1 MLKLL
6 RNLRRQEW
14 AMAAV
19 CAVLILGQIYFDLAL
34 PDYMSSLT
42 VLIKTP
48 GSTLS
53 DILHTGL
60 EMLGCTLASAVLCVI
75 CGYLTAKV
83 AAGFSFSI
91 REAVFH
97 KIADFGQQ
105 EMMTFS
111 VPSLINRTTNDITQV
126 QMLTAMGLQILIKSP
141 VMAVWAII
149 KIVGKSWT
157 LSAITAGFVA
167 ALLVMM
173 AVIIGVVVPRFR
185 RVQKLTDHINLVARE
200 NLNGINVVHAYNA
213 EDYQN
218 AKFWKGNEELM
229 RTQLFNQRAFAFLM
243 PGVTLAMNALSLVIY
258 WVGASI
264 VNAVPAAD
272 TAARLAAFSDIVVF
286 GTYATYVIM
295 SIMMMVMIIMMLPA
309 AQVSAQRIN
318 EVLETRNSLTQGARI
333 DALETG
339 TVEFRDVSFHYPSSD
354 KNVLEHIT
362 FQAKRG
368 ETVAFIGATGS
379 GKTTLV
385 SLAARFYDATEGT
398 VLVDGVDVRDY
409 TFDALY
415 DRIGYVTQKAILF
428 SGDVR
433 GNVLF
438 GASRGKDSDAD
449 VQKALELAQASEF
462 VDRMPGG
469 IHAPIAE
476 GGTNVS
482 GGQKQRLSIAR
493 ALARRPEILVFD
505 DSFSALDYRT
515 DTRLR
520 AGLDRELKETVAFI
534 GATGSG
540 KTTLVSLAAR
550 FYDATEGTVLVDGV
564 DVRDYTFDALYDR
577 IGYVTQKAIL
587 FSGDVR
593 GNVLFGASRGK
604 DSDADVQKALELA
617 QASEFVDRM
626 PGGIHAP
633 IAEGGTN
640 VSGGQKQRLSIA
652 RALARR
658 PEILVFDDSFSAL
671 DYRTDTRLR
680 AGLDRELKDTTRL
693 IVAQRIGTIR
703 NADKIIVLDEGRMVG
718 MGTHEELMQT
728 CPIYQEIARSQ
739 LSQEELGA

>member
-6 RNLRRQEW
+6 HNMRRKERI
-14 AMAAV
+14 MAAV
-19 CAVLILGQIYFDLAL
+19 CAVLILGQIYFDLSL

-48 GSTLS
+48 GSTMS
-53 DILHTGL
+53 DILNTGL

-75 CGYLTAKV
+75 CGYLTARV
-83 AAGFSFSI
+83 AAGFSYSI
-91 REAVFH
+91 RERVFQ

-105 EMMTFS
+105 EMMAFS

-126 QMLTAMGLQILIKSP
+126 QMLVAMGLQILIKSP

-149 KIVGKSWT
+149 KIVNKSWT

-173 AVIIGVVVPRFR
+173 VVIIGVVVPRFR

-218 AKFWKGNEELM
+218 AKFQKGNETLM

-258 WVGASI
+258 WVGAYL

-272 TAARLAAFSDIVVF
+272 AAARLASFSSIVVF

-295 SIMMMVMIIMMLPA
+295 SIMMMVMIIMLIPA

-318 EVLETRNSLTQGARI
+318 EVLDTRNSLTEGSRA
-333 DALETG
+333 DSPETG

-354 KNVLEHIT
+354 KNVLEHISFT
-362 FQAKRG
+362 ARRG

-385 SLAARFYDATEGT
+385 SLAARFYDATEGQ
-398 VLVDGVDVRDY
+398 VLVDGVDVKDY

-415 DRIGYVTQKAILF
+415 DRVGYMTQKAVLF
-428 SGDVR
+428 SGDIR
-433 GNVLF
+433 SNILF
-438 GASRGKDSDAD
+438 GDSRGGGTDED
-449 VQKALELAQASEF
+449 VRQALDLAQASEF
-462 VDRMPGG
+462 VEKLPQG
-469 IHAPIAE
+469 IRAPIAE

-515 DTRLR
+515 D
-520 AGLDRELKETVAFI
+520 A
-534 GATGSG
+534 
-540 KTTLVSLAAR
+540 
-550 FYDATEGTVLVDGV
+550 
-564 DVRDYTFDALYDR
+564 
-577 IGYVTQKAIL
+577 
-587 FSGDVR
+587 
-593 GNVLFGASRGK
+593 
-604 DSDADVQKALELA
+604 
-617 QASEFVDRM
+617 
-626 PGGIHAP
+626 
-633 IAEGGTN
+633 
-640 VSGGQKQRLSIA
+640 
-652 RALARR
+652 
-658 PEILVFDDSFSAL
+658 
-671 DYRTDTRLR
+671 RLR

-703 NADKIIVLDEGRMVG
+703 DADKIIVLDEGKMVG
-718 MGTHEELMQT
+718 MGTHEELMKT
-728 CPIYQEIARSQ
+728 CPVYQEIARSQ

>member
-19 CAVLILGQIYFDLAL
+19 CAVLILGQINFDLAL

-295 SIMMMVMIIMMLPA
+295 SIMMMVMIVMFFPS
-309 AQVSAQRIN
+309 AQVSAGRIN
-318 EVLETRNSLTQGARI
+318 EVLNAKITLREGKSDNAP
-333 DALETG
+333 EVG
-339 TVEFRDVSFHYPSSD
+339 TVEFKDVSFHYPTSD
-354 KNVLEHIT
+354 KDVLENIS
-362 FQAKRG
+362 FKVNKG
-368 ETVAFIGATGS
+368 ETIAFIGATGS
-379 GKTTLV
+379 GKTTLI
-385 SLAARFYDATEGT
+385 SLAACFYDTTSGT
-398 VLVDGVDVRDY
+398 VLIDGKDIKEY

-415 DRIGYVTQKAILF
+415 DRIGYVTQKAVLF
-428 SGDVR
+428 AGDIR
-433 GNVLF
+433 DNVLF
-438 GASRGKDSDAD
+438 GESAAVPTDENA
-449 VQKALELAQASEF
+449 QKALELAQASEF
-462 VDRMPGG
+462 VEKLPGKLD
-469 IHAPIAE
+469 APISQ
-476 GGTNVS
+476 GGSNVS
-482 GGQKQRLSIAR
+482 GGQKQRLAIAR
-493 ALARRPEILVFD
+493 ALARNPEILIFD
-505 DSFSALDYRT
+505 DSFSALDYKT
-515 DTRLR
+515 DAALR
-520 AGLDRELKETVAFI
+520 KGLAEKL
-534 GATGSG
+534 G
-540 KTTLVSLAAR
+540 
-550 FYDATEGTVLVDGV
+550 GV
-564 DVRDYTFDALYDR
+564 TC
-577 IGYVTQKAIL
+577 
-587 FSGDVR
+587 
-593 GNVLFGASRGK
+593 
-604 DSDADVQKALELA
+604 
-617 QASEFVDRM
+617 M
-626 PGGIHAP
+626 
-633 IAEGGTN
+633 
-640 VSGGQKQRLSIA
+640 
-652 RALARR
+652 
-658 PEILVFDDSFSAL
+658 
-671 DYRTDTRLR
+671 
-680 AGLDRELKDTTRL
+680 

-703 NADKIIVLDEGRMVG
+703 NADKIVVLDEGKAVG
-718 MGTHEELMQT
+718 IGTHEELIKN
-728 CPIYQEIARSQ
+728 CAVYREIAMSQ
-739 LSQEELGA
+739 LSAEELGA

>member
-6 RNLRRQEW
+6 HNLRRREW
-14 AMAAV
+14 TMAAA
-19 CAVLILGQIYFDLAL
+19 CAVLILGQIYFDLSL
-34 PDYMSSLT
+34 PDYMSDLT

-48 GSTLS
+48 DSTLA

-83 AAGFSFSI
+83 AAGFSFSV
-91 REAVFH
+91 REAVFR

-105 EMMTFS
+105 EMMAFS

-141 VMAVWAII
+141 IMAVWAII

-173 AVIIGVVVPRFR
+173 VVIIGVVVPRFR
-185 RVQKLTDHINLVARE
+185 RVQKLTDRINLVARE

-218 AKFWKGNEELM
+218 AKFQRGNEELM
-229 RTQLFNQRAFAFLM
+229 HTQLFNQRAFAFLM

-264 VNAVPAAD
+264 VNGVSAAD
-272 TAARLAAFSDIVVF
+272 TAARLATFSNIVVF

-295 SIMMMVMIIMMLPA
+295 SIMMMVMIIMLIPA
-309 AQVSAQRIN
+309 AQVSAQRVN
-318 EVLETRNSLTQGARI
+318 AVLETRNSLTQGTRT
-333 DALETG
+333 DAPEAG

-354 KNVLEHIT
+354 KNVLEHISFT
-362 FQAKRG
+362 ARRG

-385 SLAARFYDATEGT
+385 SLAARFYDATEGQ

-415 DRIGYVTQKAILF
+415 DRIGYMTQKAVLF
-428 SGDVR
+428 SGDIR
-433 GNVLF
+433 SNVLF
-438 GASRGKDSDAD
+438 GASRGGNSDED
-449 VQKALELAQASEF
+449 VQKALDLAQASEF

-469 IHAPIAE
+469 IRAPIAE

-515 DTRLR
+515 D
-520 AGLDRELKETVAFI
+520 AK
-534 GATGSG
+534 
-540 KTTLVSLAAR
+540 
-550 FYDATEGTVLVDGV
+550 
-564 DVRDYTFDALYDR
+564 
-577 IGYVTQKAIL
+577 
-587 FSGDVR
+587 
-593 GNVLFGASRGK
+593 
-604 DSDADVQKALELA
+604 
-617 QASEFVDRM
+617 
-626 PGGIHAP
+626 
-633 IAEGGTN
+633 
-640 VSGGQKQRLSIA
+640 
-652 RALARR
+652 
-658 PEILVFDDSFSAL
+658 
-671 DYRTDTRLR
+671 LR

-703 NADKIIVLDEGRMVG
+703 NADKIIVLDEGKMVG
-718 MGTHEELMQT
+718 MGTHRELMQT
-728 CPIYQEIARSQ
+728 CPVYQEIARSQ
-739 LSQEELGA
+739 LSREELGA

>member
-6 RNLRRQEW
+6 HNLRRREW
-14 AMAAV
+14 TMAAA
-19 CAVLILGQIYFDLAL
+19 CAVLILGQIYFDLSL
-34 PDYMSSLT
+34 PDYMSDLT

-48 GSTLS
+48 DSTLA

-83 AAGFSFSI
+83 AAGFSFSV
-91 REAVFH
+91 REAVFR

-105 EMMTFS
+105 EMMAFS

-141 VMAVWAII
+141 IMAVWAII

-173 AVIIGVVVPRFR
+173 VVIIGVVVPRFR
-185 RVQKLTDHINLVARE
+185 RVQKLTDRINLVARE

-218 AKFWKGNEELM
+218 AKFQRDNEELM
-229 RTQLFNQRAFAFLM
+229 HTQLFNQRAFAFLM

-264 VNAVPAAD
+264 VNGVSAAD
-272 TAARLAAFSDIVVF
+272 TAARLATFSNIVVF

-295 SIMMMVMIIMMLPA
+295 SIMMMVMIIMLIPA

-318 EVLETRNSLTQGARI
+318 EVLETRNSLTQGTRT
-333 DALETG
+333 DAPEAG

-354 KNVLEHIT
+354 KNVLEHISFT
-362 FQAKRG
+362 ARRG

-385 SLAARFYDATEGT
+385 SLAARFYDATEGQ

-415 DRIGYVTQKAILF
+415 DRVGYMTQKAVLF
-428 SGDVR
+428 SGDIR
-433 GNVLF
+433 SNVLF
-438 GASRGKDSDAD
+438 GASRGGNSDED
-449 VQKALELAQASEF
+449 VQKALDLAQASEF

-469 IHAPIAE
+469 IRAPIAE

-515 DTRLR
+515 DAKLR
-520 AGLDRELKETVAFI
+520 AGLDR
-534 GATGSG
+534 
-540 KTTLVSLAAR
+540 
-550 FYDATEGTVLVDGV
+550 D
-564 DVRDYTFDALYDR
+564 
-577 IGYVTQKAIL
+577 
-587 FSGDVR
+587 
-593 GNVLFGASRGK
+593 
-604 DSDADVQKALELA
+604 
-617 QASEFVDRM
+617 
-626 PGGIHAP
+626 
-633 IAEGGTN
+633 
-640 VSGGQKQRLSIA
+640 
-652 RALARR
+652 
-658 PEILVFDDSFSAL
+658 
-671 DYRTDTRLR
+671 
-680 AGLDRELKDTTRL
+680 LKDTTRL

-703 NADKIIVLDEGRMVG
+703 NADKIIVLDEGKMVG
-718 MGTHEELMQT
+718 MGTHRELMQT
-728 CPIYQEIARSQ
+728 CPVYQEIARSQ
-739 LSQEELGA
+739 LSREELGA